1 MRSGSPRLTGRFT
14 GTGIFLRAFLRRD
27 RWLVFWFL
35 VGTPTLYWS
44 QAYSVDNL
52 YQSQAEF
59 DRAAAAMGDNAA
71 FVAMAGPARA
81 LNTAGG
87 QVAWQAS
94 AFGAILVG
102 LMAMFVVGRHTRAE
116 EEAGREELLR
126 SGEVS
131 RTAATTAA
139 LLASVAASGIVALG
153 VSVSLLVYGLPAGG
167 SWALGVGVFAFGV
180 AISGVALLAAQ
191 LTSSGRATYGLT
203 GAVIGCAYGL
213 RAIGDVSGG
222 GLSWLSPIGWY
233 QAMHA
238 YSGERWWPL
247 LLLLALG
254 TVASAAAY
262 AVFDRR
268 DLGAGVWST
277 RPGPDRASPSLRTGL
292 GLAWRLQRS
301 SVLWWSAGMLIGGV
315 AFGSMGDD
323 VETMMGDTEA
333 SKAIFTTGGGDLVDS
348 FYAVATLML
357 VLIAAGFTVSS
368 ALRPHSEEESGRVE
382 ALLATGLS
390 RRRWY
395 LGHAVVT
402 VAGSLLVLLASGFG
416 LGLGYAMVTGDES
429 AISRLT
435 GAAFAQLSGLFL
447 LGAIARL
454 LYGLA
459 SRWATAAWLTVVYC
473 FVIAMFGELLH
484 FPRWAVDVSP
494 FAHLAAVPAVSM
506 SWGPYLAALGL
517 AGALSA
523 GGLLAFGRRD
533 VG

>member
-1 MRSGSPRLTGRFT
+1 MRVDGSRFT

-35 VGTPTLYWS
+35 LGTPTLYWS

-59 DRAAAAMGDNAA
+59 DRAAAAMAGNAA

-94 AFGAILVG
+94 AFGAIMVG

-139 LLASVAASGIVALG
+139 LLAGVLASGIVALG
-153 VSVSLLVYGLPAGG
+153 VSASLLVYGLPAEG

-180 AISGVALLAAQ
+180 AFAGVALLSAQ
-191 LTSSGRATYGLT
+191 LTSSSRATYGLT
-203 GAVIGCAYGL
+203 GAGIGVAYGL

-222 GLSWLSPIGWY
+222 TLSWLSPIGWY

-254 TVASAAAY
+254 AVASMAAY

-277 RPGPDRASPSLRTGL
+277 RPGPDRASPRLRTGL

-301 SVLWWSAGMLIGGV
+301 SVLWWSVGMLVGGI
-315 AFGSMGDD
+315 AYGSMGDD
-323 VETMMGDTEA
+323 VKTMMGDSEA
-333 SKAIFTTGGGDLVDS
+333 SKAIFTTGGGDLIDS
-348 FYAVATLML
+348 FYAVATMML

-368 ALRPHSEEESGRVE
+368 ALRPHSEEEAGRVE
-382 ALLATGLS
+382 TLLATGLS

-402 VAGSLLVLLASGFG
+402 VGGSLLVLLAAGFG
-416 LGLGYAMVTGDES
+416 LGLGYAMVTGDGS
-429 AISRLT
+429 AIPRLT

-447 LGAIARL
+447 LGALARL
-454 LYGLA
+454 VYGVA
-459 SRWATAAWLTVVYC
+459 SRWATLAWLTVVYC
-473 FVIAMFGELLH
+473 FVIVMFGQLLH
-484 FPRWAVDVSP
+484 FPQRVIDVSP
-494 FAHLAAVPAVSM
+494 FSHLAAVPAVPM
-506 SWGPYLAALGL
+506 SWAPFLLVLGI
-517 AGALSA
+517 AVAMSG
-523 GGLLAFGRRD
+523 GGLLAFRHRD
-533 VG
+533 VH